1 LILRP
6 FLRRTRLPVRGQ
18 ALVEFALILPI
29 LVLLLVMAIDLGRVF
44 FGWVALQNAAR
55 IGADHAA
62 RFPEAWPPPGSN
74 VFERDALD
82 LYVALITN
90 DLQALNCDPDEDGDG
105 DVDLDDLPVRFT
117 NPDGSTTG
125 NVKEEGDHAIV
136 RLTCTFDLLTPLAS
150 LVMGGPVHMSAEAI
164 FAINKSATLALPTP
178 LPTPTPTPT
187 PAGATPTPTPT
198 PAPCAAPVAQF
209 AGSPPLTGSG
219 ELTVVFTNQSTS
231 GASCPITGWAWNF
244 GNGDT
249 SNAQNPPAVTYRY
262 AGPGSRDRFTVT
274 LTVTATS
281 GSDVESKTNYIIV
294 NRP

>member
-1 LILRP
+1 LFIRP
-6 FLRRTRLPVRGQ
+6 SIRRTRLPSRGQ

-74 VFERDALD
+74 ALED
-82 LYVALITN
+82 QALILYVDLITN

-105 DVDLDDLPVRFT
+105 DVDLDDLPVTFT

-125 NVKEEGDHAIV
+125 NVKEEGDHAVV
-136 RLTCTFDLLTPLAS
+136 RLTCAFDLLTPLAS
-150 LVMGGPVHMSAEAI
+150 LVMGGPVHTSAEAI

-178 LPTPTPTPT
+178 LPSASASATASASASAS
-187 PAGATPTPTPT
+187 PA
-198 PAPCAAPVAQF
+198 CAAPVAQF
-209 AGSPPLTGSG
+209 VGSPPLTGTG
-219 ELTVVFTNQSTS
+219 QLTVLFTDQSTS
-231 GASCPITGWAWNF
+231 GASCPITSRAWNF
-244 GNGDT
+244 GDGDT
-249 SNAQNPPAVTYRY
+249 SNAPNPPAQTYNY
-262 AGPGSRDRFTVT
+262 VGPGSRDRFTVT
-274 LTVTATS
+274 LTVTS
-281 GSDVESKTNYIIV
+281 SGGSDVESKTNYITV

>member
-1 LILRP
+1 MILRP
-6 FLRRTRLPVRGQ
+6 FLRRTRLPARGQ

-62 RFPEAWPPPGSN
+62 RFPQAWPPPGDNSL
-74 VFERDALD
+74 EDQALI
-82 LYVALITN
+82 LYVDLIKN
-90 DLQALNCDPDEDGDG
+90 DLQALNCDPDQDGDG
-105 DVDLDDLPVRFT
+105 DVDLDDLPVTFADV
-117 NPDGSTTG
+117 DGNG
-125 NVKEEGDHAIV
+125 APKDEGDHAIV
-136 RLTCTFDLLTPLAS
+136 RLTCAFDLLTPLAS
-150 LVMGGPVHMSAEAI
+150 LVMGGPVHMSAEAL

-209 AGSPPLTGSG
+209 VGTPPLTGSG
-219 ELTVVFTNQSTS
+219 QLTVSFTDQSTS
-231 GASCPITGWAWNF
+231 GVSCPITSWAWNF
-244 GNGDT
+244 GAGD
-249 SNAQNPPAVTYRY
+249 SWNAQSPPAQTYNY
-262 AGPGSRDRFTVT
+262 VGPGARDRFTVT
-274 LTVTATS
+274 LTVTSSS
-281 GSDVESKTNYIIV
+281 GSDVETKVNYITV

>member
-6 FLRRTRLPVRGQ
+6 FLRRTRLPARGQ

-62 RFPEAWPPPGSN
+62 RHPEAWPPPGSN
-74 VFERDALD
+74 QLERDALD

-90 DLQALNCDPDEDGDG
+90 DLQALNCDPDADGDG
-105 DVDLDDLPVRFT
+105 DVDLADLPVTFT
-117 NPDGSTTG
+117 NPDGTTTG
-125 NVKEEGDHAIV
+125 NVKDEGDHAIV
-136 RLTCTFDLLTPLAS
+136 RLTCKFDLLTPLAS
-150 LVMGGPVHMSAEAI
+150 VVMGGPVDMAAEAV
-164 FAINKSATLALPTP
+164 FAINMSATLALPTP

-209 AGSPPLTGSG
+209 VGSPLSGTGQV
-219 ELTVVFTNQSTS
+219 TVAFINQSTA
-231 GASCPITGWAWNF
+231 GASCPITTWLWNF
-244 GNGDT
+244 GDGQI
-249 SNAQNPPAVTYRY
+249 SNVQNPAAHTYTY
-262 AGPGSRDRFTVT
+262 VGPGARDRFTVT
-274 LTVTATS
+274 LTVTSAS
-281 GSDVESKTNYIIV
+281 GSDVESKSNYITV

>member
-1 LILRP
+1 M
-6 FLRRTRLPVRGQ
+6 RGQ
-18 ALVEFALILPI
+18 ALVEFALILPV

-74 VFERDALD
+74 SLEDQALI
-82 LYVALITN
+82 LYVDLITN

-105 DVDLDDLPVRFT
+105 DVDLDDLPVTFT

-125 NVKEEGDHAIV
+125 NVKQEGDHAVV
-136 RLTCTFDLLTPLAS
+136 RLTCAFDLLTPLAS
-150 LVMGGPVHMSAEAI
+150 LVMGGPVHTSAEAI
-164 FAINKSATLALPTP
+164 FVINKSATLALPTP

-209 AGSPPLTGSG
+209 VGTPLSGSG
-219 ELTVVFTNQSTS
+219 QFSVAFTNQSTS
-231 GASCPITGWAWNF
+231 GASCPITDWAWNF
-244 GNGDT
+244 GNGNT
-249 SNAQNPPAVTYRY
+249 SNAQNPPAQLYTYV
-262 AGPGSRDRFTVT
+262 GPGARDRFTVT
-274 LTVTATS
+274 LTVMSLS
-281 GSDVESKTNYIIV
+281 GSDVEQKVNYITV